1 MVEAEAD
8 YGEQGPEHFDRF
20 GVRHHVILRT
30 RRRIRTFMETSTD
43 ALSRA
48 STEELLL
55 ELRRRIIA
63 LHNRSSESWDDW
75 GGLNPQ
81 GDWPEQG

>member
-1 MVEAEAD
+1 MSLVAKRCR
-8 YGEQGPEHFDRF
+8 HFAVAIPVVAIGGLVAVSAGQQRPLS
-20 GVRHHVILRT
+20 H
-30 RRRIRTFMETSTD
+30 TSTD

-75 GGLNPQ
+75 GGGLDPH